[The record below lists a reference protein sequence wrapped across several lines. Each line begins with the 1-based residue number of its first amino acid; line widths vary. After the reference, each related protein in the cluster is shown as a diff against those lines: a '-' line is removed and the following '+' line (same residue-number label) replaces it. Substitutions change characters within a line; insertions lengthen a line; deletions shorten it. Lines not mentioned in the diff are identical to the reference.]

1 MGIFDSGYNFDN
13 FGFGSRYKT
22 ENTEEKKAY
31 EEASGINLEEQRKI
45 WDERAKGYWGEYKV
59 FSVLF
64 RELDFPNKILVNVEL
79 PIENGRSTEI
89 DLLLFAPTGVYVF
102 EVKHYSGKIYGGYNS
117 ATWTKYYKHRDSVTF
132 DNPLKQNEYHISQLK
147 RYLPGVNIYSYV
159 VFTRNDA
166 ESRAD
171 GRYPGNLTVTSL
183 DDLAEKIRG
192 DFAGRAEIYTPEQI
206 EGFFKLLRPFSPMET
221 VRKEHFK
228 YNQDILPFSEFAEAM
243 LHDLE
248 AEKRKA
254 KRVSD
259 AELLRQTNALKHERE
274 EVQKLG
280 NEYHGIVKAAE
291 DAKDKAEKALK
302 EFERNFTT
310 VTPYESGW
318 GVINRDCFEAE
329 VKFEASDSFVNTTN
343 MYFKLRNKSKELWI
357 ETCHAWFLVGAKNG
371 TVQKYLIEKH
381 LPAYIS
387 HSHSLLGP
395 LSGHGDS
402 FMIRLFNVSV
412 EDIRFIKLA
421 NAIVKDS
428 RYGSTNVAPGIEFEI
443 YTAPD
448 VESVYGP
455 KEPAIEI
462 AVKEGVFELSPK
474 FLKSDITLEKSS
486 DGEGC
491 DIKFSLHAATEE
503 VGFDIMSAAF
513 VIGTKDGAINDYPFK
528 KYLKNLYSGSVM
540 PLSKTSIYVMHL
552 KEFTNEDV
560 VFIKLKGLRIFRKE
574 RWQNDNL
581 LPDAE
586 FDVYPREE
594 E

>member
-1 MGIFDSGYNFDN
+1 MGIFDNGSMFDN

-31 EEASGINLEEQRKI
+31 EEASGINLEEQHKI

-64 RELDFPNKILVNVEL
+64 HELDFPNKILVNVEL

-89 DLLLFAPTGVYVF
+89 DLLLFSPTGVYVF

-132 DNPLKQNEYHISQLK
+132 DNPLKQNEYHIRQLK

-159 VFTRNDA
+159 VFTRNDS
-166 ESRAD
+166 ESRTD
-171 GRYPGNLTVTSL
+171 GRYPGNLTVTCL

-192 DFAGRAEIYTPEQI
+192 DFAGRTEIYTPEQI
-206 EGFFKLLRPFSPMET
+206 EGFFKLIRPFSPMET
-221 VRKEHFK
+221 VRKEYFK

-280 NEYHGIVKAAE
+280 DEYRGIVKAAE

-329 VKFEASDSFVNTTN
+329 IKFEASDSFVNTTN
-343 MYFKLRNKSKELWI
+343 MYFTLKNKSKELWI
-357 ETCHAWFLVGAKNG
+357 HTYYAWFLVGAKNG
-371 TVQKYLIEKH
+371 TVQKYI
-381 LPAYIS
+381 IS
-387 HSHSLLGP
+387 NHVLNFTTNSQIRPQTVRYGSP
-395 LSGHGDS
+395 

-412 EDIRFIKLA
+412 DDINFIKLG
-421 NAIVKDS
+421 NVTVTDRQSGGKD
-428 RYGSTNVAPGIEFEI
+428 VAPGIEFEI

-462 AVKEGVFELSPK
+462 AVKEGVFELSPN
-474 FLKSDITLEKSS
+474 FMKSDISLEKSS

-513 VIGTKDGAINDYPFK
+513 IIGTKDGAINDYPFRNN
-528 KYLKNLYSGSVM
+528 LKNLYSGSVM

-552 KEFTNEDV
+552 KNFTNEDV

-581 LPDAE
+581 LPEAE
-586 FDVYPREE
+586 FDLFPREE
-594 E
+594 